1 MEQTRAMTA
10 EWPLLSPAAV
20 QTRPA
25 DIPGTVCAGVER
37 ATSAGGRRGGVADQ
51 RAGEAVW
58 YRYRD
63 VRLTTIENGKQVPT
77 SWWNARGVAAIR
89 PARRRSRTA
98 PGDTLRLV

>member
-58 YRYRD
+58 YR
-63 VRLTTIENGKQVPT
+63 VP
-77 SWWNARGVAAIR
+77 RC
-89 PARRRSRTA
+89 PADHDREW
-98 PGDTLRLV
+98 